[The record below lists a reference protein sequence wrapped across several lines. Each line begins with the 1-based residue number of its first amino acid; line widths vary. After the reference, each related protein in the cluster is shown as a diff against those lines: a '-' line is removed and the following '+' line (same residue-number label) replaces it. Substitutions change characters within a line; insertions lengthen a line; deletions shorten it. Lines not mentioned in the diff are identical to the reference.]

1 VTASRRPLH
10 PIPWWWAVLGAAAV
24 GVAIWGSTWWLLA
37 QTHGLHGVD
46 EAQTRMD
53 AIKTGLSVGAG
64 TGGAVALL
72 LALRRQWLNERDLA
86 HREAV
91 DQRTQVHADRV
102 AAATEHDATERRVT
116 DLYVKAVDQLGS
128 VQAAVRLG
136 GLYALKRLGQNNP
149 DHRQIVIDVICA
161 YLRMPYIPPAES
173 PAPGDS
179 EQDHRRE
186 ELQVRQTAQRIL
198 ADHLR
203 DETYVGQR
211 ADGPAPETFWPDIDL
226 LDLTGAHLVDFH
238 LMHCRVRAMQFNDV
252 TFTGET
258 LFRGTICDLA
268 FFQGATF
275 SHHTDFRGATFTNSA
290 WFSFSTFD
298 TEVWFHADEHF
309 PGVCFGRHVSFQG
322 VTFAEGA
329 RFNRATF
336 SGSVDFNEARYGC
349 GAETVRLEGARVQ
362 DPSAV
367 SPEINAAASSW
378 PPGWVVEPGTDGTG
392 TPAWSAAPPQN
403 LVGS

>member
-1 VTASRRPLH
+1 
-10 PIPWWWAVLGAAAV
+10 
-24 GVAIWGSTWWLLA
+24 VAIWGSTWWLLA
-37 QTHGLHGVD
+37 QTHGLHGVE
-46 EAQTRMD
+46 EAQARMD

-161 YLRMPYIPPAES
+161 YLRMPYLPPAES

-211 ADGPAPETFWPDIDL
+211 PDGPAPETFWPDIDL

-290 WFSFSTFD
+290 WSSFSTFD

-309 PGVCFGRHVSFQG
+309 PGACFGRHVSFQG

-336 SGSVDFNEARYGC
+336 SGSVDFNEARYGR

-392 TPAWSAAPPQN
+392 TPAWSAAGPQN